1 MNKDLENAWAVQWIR
16 QEKCAK
22 LEEENKKLNEKVR
35 FLEECLDNK
44 EKVNK
49 SLREEN
55 KKLKKYYDRDKE
67 ELMESCYSLAKERD
81 ELREENKTLKDKVN
95 HLEFD
100 VDAWYQLKL
109 LLEWEIEKLKS
120 DLMQDMKEI
129 TELEIENKNLNWR
142 IANLKEEAEDR
153 GKIIE
158 YYKHDKKLT
167 EKHIKKLKDR
177 IKELFWKIYQLEEE
191 NENLRKDLFHKTN
204 DGKAK

>member
-1 MNKDLENAWAVQWIR
+1 MERMINLARALDDERLIEKIEQLE
-16 QEKCAK
+16 
-22 LEEENKKLNEKVR
+22 
-35 FLEECLDNK
+35 
-44 EKVNK
+44 
-49 SLREEN
+49 EEN

>member
-1 MNKDLENAWAVQWIR
+1 MERMINLARALDDERLIEKIEQLE
-16 QEKCAK
+16 
-22 LEEENKKLNEKVR
+22 
-35 FLEECLDNK
+35 
-44 EKVNK
+44 
-49 SLREEN
+49 EEN

-167 EKHIKKLKDR
+167 EKHLKKLKKSSLLQCWKHQ
-177 IKELFWKIYQLEEE
+177 KEKQL
-191 NENLRKDLFHKTN
+191 
-204 DGKAK
+204 